1 MIGFLRLRPALAVA
15 AVLSLVAFGA
25 AGQASAEDAAPAAGA
40 PAAAPAEP
48 DESAVVARVNGE
60 DITQQDIALALQ
72 DFRETLQQ
80 LPVADRLPA
89 LINGFI
95 DIRLMA
101 RAAEAAG
108 LDKQTDVEHYL
119 AYTRDRALRGI
130 YLQDKLFAGIDE
142 AAIQKRYDEETAKFV
157 PEDEIHAVH
166 ILVASEDDAKAII
179 EALDKGGDFAELA
192 KEKSTDT
199 MSGQSGGDLGFFTKE
214 KMVPE
219 FSEAAFALQPGEY
232 TKVPVKSRF
241 GYHVIKVLEK
251 RPTVM
256 PTLAEKHEEI
266 VSLLRRDAFLAES
279 AALRKDA
286 TIEIIDP
293 EANASTPAPDAAPA
307 KP

>member
-1 MIGFLRLRPALAVA
+1 MIGFSRVRPALAAVA
-15 AVLSLVAFGA
+15 LLSLAALAGGAPAMAQEGGA
-25 AGQASAEDAAPAAGA
+25 AAAPA
-40 PAAAPAEP
+40 PAAAV
-48 DESAVVARVNGE
+48 DENAVVARVNGE
-60 DITQQDIALALQ
+60 DITQKDVALALQ

-80 LPVADRLPA
+80 LPPEDRLPA
-89 LINGFI
+89 LINGII

-108 LDKQTDVEHYL
+108 MDKEADVARYL
-119 AYTRDRALRGI
+119 AYTRDRALRGV
-130 YLQDKLFAGIDE
+130 YVQDKLFAGLDE

-157 PEDEIHAVH
+157 PEDEVHAVH
-166 ILVASEDDAKAII
+166 ILVAGEDEAKEII
-179 EALDKGGDFAELA
+179 AALDKGGDFAELA

-199 MSGQSGGDLGFFTKE
+199 LSGQSGGDLGFFTKE

-219 FSEAAFALQPGEY
+219 FAEAAFALKPGEY
-232 TKVPVKSRF
+232 TKAPVKSQF

-251 RPTVM
+251 RQTAA
-256 PTLAEKHEEI
+256 PTLAQKHDAI
-266 VSLLRRDAFLAES
+266 VSELRRDAFLADS

-293 EANASTPAPDAAPA
+293 AAEAGEATPAPEAAPA